1 MRVAV
6 VAAGDPGHVFPAAA
20 LTAALTARGHDA
32 LLCTGS
38 HWLPALARD
47 GVPAAGLPLPPPNDD
62 PDGVRRLRATSRRLA
77 APLADLLT
85 PFAPDLVVA
94 DVMTPA
100 GGLAAGLLRTPW
112 VQLVPHPLQDP
123 SPHLPPSGSGL
134 RPARGPLG
142 RARDRRLH
150 RITSRQWRQGEQ
162 ETDAERARLGLAPGS
177 RPDARLV
184 AALPALEARRPDW
197 PADAHLVGPLEWD
210 PAESDLAPPP
220 GDGPL
225 ILLSAT
231 TVAGAVS
238 GLAAAT
244 LGGLA
249 GSGVRVAWTLLEPP
263 DGELPP
269 WVSAGPGRQGPL
281 IDAAALVVCGGGH
294 GILAKSLGRGRPVVT
309 VPGGGEQRENADR
322 VRRAGLGVRI
332 LPQRLTPGRLRA
344 AVATVLGDP
353 RYAARAAAAR
363 HPAGARTPAERA
375 VDVLER
381 VVEHGHRTEATATAE
396 TPSATANRS
405 SSGTTPSGTRG
416 PGAVA
421 PARSRARSAS
431 SPTDTR
437 RTPV

>member
-6 VAAGDPGHVFPAAA
+6 VAGGDPGHVFPAAG

-32 LLCTGS
+32 VLCTGS
-38 HWLPALARD
+38 HWLPTLARD
-47 GVPAAGLPLPPPNDD
+47 GVPAVGMPLPPPNDD

-77 APLADLLT
+77 APLAELLT
-85 PFAPDLVVA
+85 PFAPDLVVS

-100 GGLAAGLLRTPW
+100 GGLAAGLLGTPW

-134 RPARGPLG
+134 RPARGPVG

-162 ETDAERARLGLAPGS
+162 ETDAERARLGLPPGS

-210 PAESDLAPPP
+210 PADTDLAPPP
-220 GDGPL
+220 GNGPL
-225 ILLSAT
+225 VLLSAT

-238 GLAAAT
+238 ALAAAA
-244 LGGLA
+244 LEGLA
-249 GSGVRVAWTLLEPP
+249 GSGVRLAWTLLEPP

-269 WVSAGPGRQGPL
+269 WVRAGPGRQEPL
-281 IDAAALVVCGGGH
+281 IEAAALVVCGGGH

-332 LPQRLTPGRLRA
+332 LPQRLTPARLRT
-344 AVATVLGDP
+344 AVATVLDDP
-353 RYAARAAAAR
+353 GYRARAGAARL
-363 HPAGARTPAERA
+363 PDGARTPADRA

-381 VVEHGHRTEATATAE
+381 VAERPLRHRV
-396 TPSATANRS
+396 
-405 SSGTTPSGTRG
+405 
-416 PGAVA
+416 GAS
-421 PARSRARSAS
+421 ARSPAGK
-431 SPTDTR
+431 
-437 RTPV
+437 